1 MGELPDLAL
10 RLGQGRGME
19 KPMTPEEIVRIRRA
33 LGLSQSGL
41 ALRIGVVKGT
51 VSAWEQGRSRCRGPA
66 ALALAALAEEGRD
79 RLRAEL
85 KKLPA
90 GASGG

>member
-1 MGELPDLAL
+1 
-10 RLGQGRGME
+10 
-19 KPMTPEEIVRIRRA
+19 MTPEEIVRIRRA
-33 LGLSQSGL
+33 LGLSQAGL
-41 ALRIGVVKGT
+41 ALRVGVVKGT
-51 VSAWEQGRSRCRGPA
+51 VSAWEQGRARCRGPA
-66 ALALAALAEEGRD
+66 ALALAAMAEEGRD

>member
-1 MGELPDLAL
+1 
-10 RLGQGRGME
+10 
-19 KPMTPEEIVRIRRA
+19 MTPEEIVRIRRA
-33 LGLSQSGL
+33 LGLSQAGL

-66 ALALAALAEEGRD
+66 ALALAAMAQEGRD